1 MLADLASLEGT
12 SKMPVSNI
20 YVIAYNLH
28 GKSREFIVPA
38 ERMDNAEA
46 WHWAAC
52 EAGVGIIPKFTA
64 SNIRKVSRPDA
75 ERFGITDV
83 QWRRSASL

>member
-1 MLADLASLEGT
+1 
-12 SKMPVSNI
+12 MPVSNI
-20 YVIAYNLH
+20 YVVAYHLH
-28 GKSREFIVPA
+28 GEAREFIVRA

-52 EAGVGIIPKFTA
+52 EAGVGVIPKFTA
-64 SNIRKVSRPDA
+64 SDIRKVSRPAA

-83 QWRRSASL
+83 QWRRSGSL